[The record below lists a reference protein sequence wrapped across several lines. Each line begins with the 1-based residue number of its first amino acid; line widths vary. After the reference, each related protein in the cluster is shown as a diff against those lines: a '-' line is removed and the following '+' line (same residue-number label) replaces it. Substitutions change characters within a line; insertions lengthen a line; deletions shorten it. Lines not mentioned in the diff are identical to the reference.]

1 MLFLPFEKIRPEH
14 APLVGGKALSL
25 AALAQ
30 TGSEVPDGLAVTT
43 EAYHQYLTE
52 SGIASRIHR
61 ELSRRPID
69 QMRWEEMWDS
79 SLRIRNAF
87 LKTPMPSQIRR
98 SLLSVVRT
106 RFKGTPVA
114 VRSSAPG
121 EDASGHSFAGLH
133 ESYLNVH
140 EATAILRHI
149 RLVWASLWSDAALLY
164 RKELGLD
171 IEKSAMAVVVQVLVS
186 GNRSGVVFGRHP
198 VKSNCVAVEAV
209 HGLNQ
214 GLVDGT
220 VTPDRWTLDRRTGEL
235 IEFHPA
241 ERKAYVALSRDGV
254 KLRRLP
260 KARANRTPLSDAD
273 LRRVYALAMQLSEK
287 FLTPQDVEWTFRR
300 SRLYVLQSRAITTAG
315 TGEGD
320 KRAWYLSLR
329 RSVGNLREL
338 RARIENDL
346 LPQMDEEARR
356 WEENKVHGLA
366 HGELVAELA
375 TRHDH
380 YELWLTRYW
389 EECIPFA
396 HGVRLFGQ
404 FYNDAMQPEDPY
416 EFVALLSG
424 GGLLSVKRN
433 EALQQ
438 LAVRAGADKR
448 LLRALERGEPET
460 GQESFWA
467 ELDAFGS
474 AFAHHVGEESAR
486 DDGRKAIAGLLVQMV
501 NRPSAKTSEAKRS
514 KKNLEK
520 AFLAKFRGKKRKEAE
535 ELLDLGR
542 ASYRL
547 RDDDNIY
554 LGRIARQVDIAR
566 DEAKRRGLPLPARL
580 SKSLGMRP
588 TGGQQH
594 DAKKKKMTQTR
605 PDFELRARQLTG
617 QPAGPG
623 LGSGSARVIR
633 DPQDLFAFQSGE
645 VLVCDAVDPSMT
657 FVMPLAGGI
666 VECRGGMLVHGAIIA
681 REYGIP
687 CVTGVQDA
695 LTMIGTGT
703 HLQVDGYLGI
713 VTIEKLQ
720 PPGAKEREH

>member
-1 MLFLPFEKIRPEH
+1 MLFVPFEKIRPEH

-30 TGSEVPDGLAVTT
+30 AGTEVPDGLAVTT

-52 SGIASRIHR
+52 SGIASRIRR
-61 ELSRRPID
+61 ELSRRPIEE
-69 QMRWEEMWDS
+69 MRWEEMWDT

-87 LKTPMPSQIRR
+87 LKTPMPSHIGR
-98 SLLSVVRT
+98 SLLSVVRK
-106 RFKGTPVA
+106 RFEGRPVA

-121 EDASGHSFAGLH
+121 EDDSGHSFAGLH
-133 ESYLNVH
+133 ESYLNVR

-149 RLVWASLWSDAALLY
+149 RLVWSSLWSDAALLY

-171 IEKSAMAVVVQVLVS
+171 IEKSAMAVVVQELMP

-235 IEFHPA
+235 MEFCPA
-241 ERKAYVALSRDGV
+241 EREAYVALSGNGV

-260 KARANRTPLSDAD
+260 KARANRAPLSDAD
-273 LRRVYALAMQLSEK
+273 LRRVYALAMKLGEK
-287 FLTPQDVEWTFRR
+287 FRIPQDVEWTFRR

-315 TGEGD
+315 TAEGD

-329 RSVGNLREL
+329 RSVDNLLEL

-346 LPQMDEEARR
+346 IPKMDEEARR
-356 WEENKVHGLA
+356 WEEDKVYNLA
-366 HGELVAELA
+366 DGELLAELA
-375 TRHDH
+375 KRNDR
-380 YELWLTRYW
+380 YQQWLSRYW

-416 EFVALLSG
+416 EFVGLLSG

-438 LAVRAGADKR
+438 LAARAGADKR
-448 LLRALERGEPET
+448 LLTALERGEPAK

-467 ELDAFGS
+467 ELDTFG
-474 AFAHHVGEESAR
+474 AALAAHVGEENMGSA
-486 DDGRKAIAGLLVQMV
+486 GRKALSAILVQMARQV
-501 NRPSAKTSEAKRS
+501 SGKATVAKQ
-514 KKNLEK
+514 KKGDLEK
-520 AFLAKFRGKKRKEAE
+520 AFLARFRGKERMEAE
-535 ELLDLGR
+535 QLLDLGR

-547 RDDDNIY
+547 RDDDNVY

-566 DEAKRRGLPLPARL
+566 EETKRRGLPLPARL
-580 SKSLGMRP
+580 SDSLAMRP

-594 DAKKKKMTQTR
+594 AAKKVAQTKSN
-605 PDFELRARQLTG
+605 FQLRARQLTG

-633 DPQDLFAFQSGE
+633 DSQDLFAFRAGE

-666 VECRGGMLVHGAIIA
+666 VECRGGMLVHGAIVA

-695 LTMIGTGT
+695 LGMIATGM

-713 VTIEKLQ
+713 VTI
-720 PPGAKEREH
+720 G

>member
-1 MLFLPFEKIRPEH
+1 MLFVPFEKIRPEH

-30 TGSEVPDGLAVTT
+30 AGTEVPDGLAVTT

-52 SGIASRIHR
+52 SGIASRIRR
-61 ELSRRPID
+61 ELSRRPIEE
-69 QMRWEEMWDS
+69 MRWEEMWDT

-87 LKTPMPSQIRR
+87 LKTPMPSHIGR
-98 SLLSVVRT
+98 SLLSVVRK
-106 RFKGTPVA
+106 RFEGRPVA

-121 EDASGHSFAGLH
+121 EDDSGHSFAGLH
-133 ESYLNVH
+133 ESYLNVR

-149 RLVWASLWSDAALLY
+149 RLVWSSLWSDAALLY

-171 IEKSAMAVVVQVLVS
+171 IEKSAMAVVVQELMP

-235 IEFHPA
+235 MEFCPA
-241 ERKAYVALSRDGV
+241 EREAYVALSGNGV

-260 KARANRTPLSDAD
+260 KARANRAPLSDAD
-273 LRRVYALAMQLSEK
+273 LRRVYALAMKLGEK
-287 FLTPQDVEWTFRR
+287 FRIPQDVEWTFRR

-315 TGEGD
+315 TAEGD

-329 RSVGNLREL
+329 RSVDNLLEL

-346 LPQMDEEARR
+346 IPKMDEEARR
-356 WEENKVHGLA
+356 WEEGEVYNLA
-366 HGELVAELA
+366 DGELLAELA
-375 TRHDH
+375 KRNER
-380 YELWLTRYW
+380 YEQWLSRYW

-416 EFVALLSG
+416 EFVGLLSG

-438 LAVRAGADKR
+438 LAARAGADKR
-448 LLRALERGEPET
+448 LLTALERGEPAK

-467 ELDAFGS
+467 ELDTFG
-474 AFAHHVGEESAR
+474 AALAAHVGEENMGSA
-486 DDGRKAIAGLLVQMV
+486 GRKALSAILVQMARQV
-501 NRPSAKTSEAKRS
+501 SGKATVAKQ
-514 KKNLEK
+514 KKGDLEK
-520 AFLAKFRGKKRKEAE
+520 AFLARFRGKERMEAE
-535 ELLDLGR
+535 QLLDLGR

-547 RDDDNIY
+547 RDDDNVY

-566 DEAKRRGLPLPARL
+566 EETKRRGLPLPARL
-580 SKSLGMRP
+580 SDSLAMRP

-594 DAKKKKMTQTR
+594 AAKKVAQTKSN
-605 PDFELRARQLTG
+605 FQLRARQLTG

-633 DPQDLFAFQSGE
+633 DSQDLFAFRAGE

-687 CVTGVQDA
+687 CVTGLQDA
-695 LTMIGTGT
+695 LGMIATGM

-713 VTIEKLQ
+713 VTI
-720 PPGAKEREH
+720 G

>member
-1 MLFLPFEKIRPEH
+1 MLFVPFEKIRPEH

-30 TGSEVPDGLAVTT
+30 AGTEVPDGLAVTT

-52 SGIASRIHR
+52 SGIASRIRR
-61 ELSRRPID
+61 ELSRRPIEE
-69 QMRWEEMWDS
+69 MRWEEMWDT

-87 LKTPMPSQIRR
+87 LKTPMPSHIGR
-98 SLLSVVRT
+98 SLLSVVRK
-106 RFKGTPVA
+106 RFEGRPVA

-121 EDASGHSFAGLH
+121 EDDSGHSFAGLH
-133 ESYLNVH
+133 ESYLNVR

-149 RLVWASLWSDAALLY
+149 RLVWSSLWSHAALLY

-171 IEKSAMAVVVQVLVS
+171 IEKSAMAVVVQELMP

-235 IEFHPA
+235 MEFCPA
-241 ERKAYVALSRDGV
+241 EREAYVALSGNGV

-260 KARANRTPLSDAD
+260 KARANRAPLSDAD
-273 LRRVYALAMQLSEK
+273 LRRVYALAMKLGEK
-287 FLTPQDVEWTFRR
+287 FRIPQDVEWTFRR

-315 TGEGD
+315 TAEGD

-329 RSVGNLREL
+329 RSVDNLLEL

-346 LPQMDEEARR
+346 IPKMDEEARR
-356 WEENKVHGLA
+356 WEEDKVYNLA
-366 HGELVAELA
+366 DGELLAELA
-375 TRHDH
+375 KRNDR
-380 YELWLTRYW
+380 YQQWLSRYW

-416 EFVALLSG
+416 EFVGLLSG

-438 LAVRAGADKR
+438 LAARAGADKR
-448 LLRALERGEPET
+448 LLTALERGEPAK

-467 ELDAFGS
+467 ELDTFG
-474 AFAHHVGEESAR
+474 AALAAHVGEENMGSA
-486 DDGRKAIAGLLVQMV
+486 GRKALSAILVQMARQV
-501 NRPSAKTSEAKRS
+501 SGKATVAKQ
-514 KKNLEK
+514 KKGDLEK
-520 AFLAKFRGKKRKEAE
+520 AFLARFRGKERMEAE
-535 ELLDLGR
+535 QLLDLGR

-547 RDDDNIY
+547 RDDDNVY

-566 DEAKRRGLPLPARL
+566 EETKRRGLPLPARL
-580 SKSLGMRP
+580 SDSLAMRP

-594 DAKKKKMTQTR
+594 AAKKVAQTKSN
-605 PDFELRARQLTG
+605 FQLRARQLTG

-633 DPQDLFAFQSGE
+633 DSQDLFAFRAGE

-695 LTMIGTGT
+695 LGMIATGM

-713 VTIEKLQ
+713 VTI
-720 PPGAKEREH
+720 G